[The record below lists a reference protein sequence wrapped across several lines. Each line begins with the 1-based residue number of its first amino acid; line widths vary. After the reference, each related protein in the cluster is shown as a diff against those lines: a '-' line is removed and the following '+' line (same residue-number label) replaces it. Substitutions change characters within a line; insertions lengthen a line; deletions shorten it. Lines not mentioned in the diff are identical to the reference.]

1 MQVLVIQVSISEGGL
16 DHMTYSMTFQNDEL
30 SAYYHSPERQ
40 GLQNYKKMLLHI
52 VYIYKMILPR
62 FKTFNRVKNQF
73 CTFRSS

>member
-1 MQVLVIQVSISEGGL
+1 
-16 DHMTYSMTFQNDEL
+16 MTSCQLIITLLKDKDC
-30 SAYYHSPERQ
+30 RIT
-40 GLQNYKKMLLHI
+40 KKMLLHI